1 MSGFADIMKFQ
12 FHKVRL
18 KAVATDDFAPL
29 LFNALTGRNNGAK
42 LQKSRQSAI
51 I

>member
-1 MSGFADIMKFQ
+1 MTHEEKNFNST
-12 FHKVRL
+12 KVRL

-29 LFNALTGRNNGAK
+29 YASTLLVRNNGAK
-42 LQKSRQSAI
+42 VTKSRQSAI